1 MKLFPAI
8 SALVALAAAPAI
20 ASASVF
26 LDFEQNWDYNN
37 PAIDNAYAA
46 QGVTF
51 SNVNGL
57 SNDSNFTYYTNAPS
71 TIGIAMAS
79 QDGPAYINVAAGVVN
94 SIDFFYTSPAAVSGA
109 IKAYSDVNGTGTLLG
124 TFSIST
130 NDFSVFTDTD
140 GTLYPVYD
148 SWTHGTF
155 SFNGVAKSFDL
166 SATAAVVGF
175 DNMNINAVP
184 EPESYALGLVGLG
197 LIGAF
202 ARRRQ
207 AA

>member
-71 TIGIAMAS
+71 TIGIALAS
-79 QDGPAYINVAAGVVN
+79 QDGPAYINVAAGVDS
-94 SIDFFYTSPAAVSGA
+94 SIDFFYTSPAALTGA
-109 IKAYSDVNGTGTLLG
+109 IKAYSGVNGTGTLLG
-124 TFSIST
+124 SFNVAA
-130 NDFSVFTDTD
+130 NDFSTFTDTD
-140 GTLYPVYD
+140 GSVLAVYD
-148 SWTHGTF
+148 SWTHA
-155 SFNGVAKSFDL
+155 SFNFAGVAKSFDL
-166 SATAAVVGF
+166 TAAAGAVGF

-197 LIGAF
+197 LIGTF